1 MPSFNN
7 TLTITK
13 HDTLECLSNIGSG
26 GKRKGLGNIMKKRF
40 ALTKNH
46 IKTMVEPLKKDSN
59 NDMEKKNEVK
69 NEIDNVRLAL
79 SKQSLG
85 DEMDVQSQSSPK
97 VVRE

>member
-1 MPSFNN
+1 
-7 TLTITK
+7 
-13 HDTLECLSNIGSG
+13 
-26 GKRKGLGNIMKKRF
+26 
-40 ALTKNH
+40 
-46 IKTMVEPLKKDSN
+46 MVEPLKKDSN

-97 VVRE
+97 VVREWV

>member
-1 MPSFNN
+1 
-7 TLTITK
+7 
-13 HDTLECLSNIGSG
+13 
-26 GKRKGLGNIMKKRF
+26 MKKRF

-79 SKQSLG
+79 SKQSLS
-85 DEMDVQSQSSPK
+85 DEMDVQQPSPK